1 MKELISSHAA
11 FGDPGAHART
21 CRRHQECSRAQGEHA
36 SAKTLIADDIAFMKS
51 EPLIDHIDKNPFG
64 VNAQVRKVITD
75 SLTHMIKAIA

>member
-1 MKELISSHAA
+1 MRRSVTRVHTLERAGVTKNAA
-11 FGDPGAHART
+11 ERKA
-21 CRRHQECSRAQGEHA
+21 EHA

-51 EPLIDHIDKNPFG
+51 EPLIEQIDNNPFG